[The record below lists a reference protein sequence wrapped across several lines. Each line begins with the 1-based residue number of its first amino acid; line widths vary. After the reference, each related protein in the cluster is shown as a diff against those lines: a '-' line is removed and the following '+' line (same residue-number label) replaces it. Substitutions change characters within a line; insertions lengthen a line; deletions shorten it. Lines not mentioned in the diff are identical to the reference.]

1 MPRKLRSAR
10 IFPEDD
16 FRLRVMRCTED
27 RHGKRMAVP
36 LHSHEFH
43 ELVVVMGGT
52 GRHVMKGEEYP
63 LAEGDVFL
71 IRGKVAHG
79 YAEPEGLSY
88 VNVLFDPVTLRLPMD
103 DLRRVPGYHVLFRVE
118 PKLRGVHKLRGCLK
132 LSPDQ
137 LAETSRLIALTEAEL
152 SEKHAGYR
160 YMAVAHLMQMV
171 GYLSR
176 SHSRDEEPERRPL
189 LKIGEVLSHIDKHYD
204 EPVTVDAL
212 CEIAD
217 MSESS
222 LARAFHEVVGRPPMD
237 YVIRVRVGK
246 AAGLLSRSRLL
257 ITDIAFR
264 CGFSD
269 SNYFSRQF
277 RSVTGQSPR
286 DYRRSHA
293 TRRRG
298 SLTAGRR

>member
-1 MPRKLRSAR
+1 MLKTLRSAR

-27 RHGKRMAVP
+27 CHGKRMAVP

-43 ELVVVMGGT
+43 ELVVVMGGA
-52 GRHVMKGEEYP
+52 GQHVMTGEEYP

-71 IRGKVAHG
+71 IRGRAVHG

-88 VNVLFDPVTLRLPMD
+88 VNVLFDPKTLRLPMD
-103 DLRRVPGYHVLFRVE
+103 DLKRVPGYHVLFRVE
-118 PKLRGVHKLRGCLK
+118 PKLRGIHRLRGCLK
-132 LSPDQ
+132 LSPEQ
-137 LAETSRLIALTEAEL
+137 LAETSRLVALTEAEL
-152 SEKHAGYR
+152 SERTPGYR
-160 YMAVAHLMQMV
+160 YIAVAHLMQMI

-176 SHSRDEEPERRPL
+176 SHSRGEEPERKPL
-189 LKIGEVLSHIDKHYD
+189 LRMGEVLSHVDRHFD
-204 EPVTVDAL
+204 EPITIDTL

-222 LARAFHEVVGRPPMD
+222 LARTFHEVVGRPPMD

-246 AAGLLSRSRLL
+246 AADLLARSRLQV
-257 ITDIAFR
+257 TEIALR

-269 SNYFSRQF
+269 SNYFSRRF
-277 RSVTGQSPR
+277 RSVTSQSPR
-286 DYRRSHA
+286 DYRRS
-293 TRRRG
+293 R
-298 SLTAGRR
+298 AGR